1 MITLQVEKE
10 HARARLD
17 RFLALALPSFSRARL
32 QTLIRDGFVK
42 LNGRPPRP
50 RDPVRTGDTV
60 ELTEPEIEKVD
71 AQPEHISLEI
81 LFEDDDLLVL
91 NKPAGIVMHP
101 GAGHQQHTLVNA
113 LLAHCKNLSGIGGK
127 ERPGIVHRL
136 DKETSGCLVVAK
148 NDATHRDLSKQFAAR
163 TMQKI
168 YLAVVAGIPRKS
180 SGVIDLAIARH
191 PVHRQRMSI
200 ARRQGRSA
208 KTEYRV
214 LRSGITSEAPASV
227 PISSLGSLVSGLRSA
242 VADLRSLPPPA
253 ERSPGRVSASGSP
266 ESISLLECTLHSGRT
281 HQIRVHLHHLGH
293 PVLGDKL
300 YGGKRAGDFPRQ
312 LLHAWKLAFTHPR
325 TGEVITFEA
334 PLPRDFAAAMGQ
346 LSERS

>member
-1 MITLQVEKE
+1 MIKLQVEKKDSGT
-10 HARARLD
+10 RLD
-17 RFLALALPSFSRARL
+17 RFLALALPAFSRARL
-32 QTLIRDGFVK
+32 QSLIRENFVK
-42 LNGRPPRP
+42 LNGQTPRP

-71 AQPEHISLEI
+71 AQPEQIALEI

-148 NDATHRDLSKQFAAR
+148 NDVTHRNLSKQFAAR

-168 YLAVVAGIPRKS
+168 YLALVAGIPRKP

-214 LRSGITSEAPASV
+214 LRSGITSEAPS
-227 PISSLGSLVSGLRSA
+227 PLRS
-242 VADLRSLPPPA
+242 PA
-253 ERSPGRVSASGSP
+253 EGSPGRVSAVRPEVGRGRSP

-300 YGGKRAGDFPRQ
+300 YGGKRAGDYDRQ
-312 LLHAWKLAFTHPR
+312 MLHAWKLAFTHPR
-325 TGEVITFEA
+325 TGEVMTFEA
-334 PLPRDFAAAMGQ
+334 PLPADFAEAMRQIPENAARGV
-346 LSERS
+346 

>member
-1 MITLQVEKE
+1 MIKLEV
-10 HARARLD
+10 ARENSGLRLD
-17 RFLALALPSFSRARL
+17 RFLALALPAFSRARL
-32 QTLIRDGFVK
+32 QTLIRDGFVR
-42 LNGRPPRP
+42 LNEKTPRP
-50 RDPVRTGDTV
+50 RDPVHTGDTI
-60 ELTEPEIEKVD
+60 ELTEPAIEKVE
-71 AQPEHISLEI
+71 ALPEQIALEI

-91 NKPAGIVMHP
+91 NKPAGLVMHP

-113 LLAHCKNLSGIGGK
+113 LLAHCKDLSGIGGK

-148 NDATHRDLSKQFAAR
+148 NDATHRDLSRQFAAR
-163 TMQKI
+163 TMTKI
-168 YLAVVAGIPRKS
+168 YLALVAGIVRKRT
-180 SGVIDLAIARH
+180 GIIDKAIARH

-214 LRSGITSEAPASV
+214 LQSGN
-227 PISSLGSLVSGLRSA
+227 
-242 VADLRSLPPPA
+242 DM
-253 ERSPGRVSASGSP
+253 
-266 ESISLLECTLHSGRT
+266 SLLECTLHSGRT

-312 LLHAWKLAFTHPR
+312 MLHAWKLGFNHPR
-325 TGEVITFEA
+325 SGEEMSFEA
-334 PLPRDFAAAMGQ
+334 PLPPDFTEAMGQ
-346 LSERS
+346 IPPG